1 MKDRKKNTALVLTG
15 VLVGTM
21 LTGPA
26 VHAAVEY
33 FKAYRSSQA
42 VYLDGQHILLEAY
55 AINGSNYLKL
65 RDVGKA
71 VGFNVYWDPVN
82 HCVQIETDK
91 PYTGEAPVTAAD
103 DNAATVEETS
113 TEQPDVEAMKQEM
126 VEQTNALRREQG
138 IAALIAHDKLMEAAQ
153 VRAEE
158 MAASSTY
165 SHTRPDGRAFYSV
178 TDCPYVAENIHRIA
192 DWQLT
197 NATLA
202 DTAISAWA
210 NSDGHRKNMLNG
222 SLSEIG
228 IGLARGVN
236 GSGDPC
242 WYCVQLFLYDGQ
254 TVTWVDETAIT
265 K

>member
-1 MKDRKKNTALVLTG
+1 MKLKNNAGMLLAGLVVGMLMGAPTAE
-15 VLVGTM
+15 
-21 LTGPA
+21 
-26 VHAAVEY
+26 AAAEY
-33 FKAYRSSQA
+33 LKALPSANTIY
-42 VYLDGQHILLEAY
+42 VDGQQVELEAY

-91 PYTGEAPVTAAD
+91 PYTGEAPVAVAD
-103 DNAATVEETS
+103 DNAAAVEETA

-126 VEQTNALRREQG
+126 VAQTNALRREQG
-138 IAALIAHDKLMEAAQ
+138 IAALITHDKLMEAAQ

-165 SHTRPDGRAFYSV
+165 SHTRPDGSKFYTV
-178 TDCPYVAENIHRIA
+178 TDCPYLAENIHRIA

-210 NSDGHRKNMLNG
+210 NSEGHRKNMLNS
-222 SLSEIG
+222 SLTGIG
-228 IGLARGVN
+228 VGLARGIN
-236 GSGDPC
+236 GSGNPC
-242 WYCVQLFLYDGQ
+242 WYCVQIFLYDGQ
-254 TVTWVDETAIT
+254 TVTWVDETATT